1 MKGKKMESKNT
12 ILWDKFKHTD
22 PSYTKPF
29 PKFGKTLTTIDPM
42 YQVMTMTRVFGPVGK
57 GWSYDAKY
65 HYTDANVFAEV
76 KIVYC
81 LDDIWYRYGPVS
93 SVCALYKAN
102 SKLDDE
108 APKKALTDAMTKGFS
123 HLGVSADVFL
133 GMFDNSKYVSAMKEK
148 FNGTA
153 SAEGIKVKVVN
164 LRKDIKINKSKLL
177 KDVKEVINNKEDKN
191 DK

>member
-1 MKGKKMESKNT
+1 MKDNESKNT
-12 ILWDKFKHTD
+12 FLWDKFKHTD
-22 PSYTKPF
+22 PRYTKPF

-57 GWSYDAKY
+57 GWSYDVKY

-81 LDDIWYRYGPVS
+81 IEDIWYRYGPVS
-93 SVCALYKAN
+93 SVCALYKKAGT
-102 SKLDDE
+102 LDDE
-108 APKKALTDAMTKGFS
+108 APKNALTDAMTKAFS

-133 GMFDNSKYVSAMKEK
+133 GLFDNNKYVATMKEK
-148 FNGTA
+148 FNGKATKD
-153 SAEGIKVKVVN
+153 EGIKAKVVQ
-164 LRKDIKINKSKLL
+164 INK
-177 KDVKEVINNKEDKN
+177 NNKEKHN